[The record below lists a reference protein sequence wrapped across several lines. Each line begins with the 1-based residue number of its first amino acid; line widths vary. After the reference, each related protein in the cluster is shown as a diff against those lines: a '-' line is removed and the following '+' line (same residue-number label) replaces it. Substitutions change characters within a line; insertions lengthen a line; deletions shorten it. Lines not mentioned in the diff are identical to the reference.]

1 MPVSSDDDGRNGF
14 TQPSFHA
21 PWKLS
26 LVSAGLVTFLF
37 SKVNRTSLLYLSFS
51 PHMIHVENRELK

>member
-1 MPVSSDDDGRNGF
+1 VPVSSDDDGRNGF

-51 PHMIHVENRELK
+51 SPYDTC